1 VSTRAAALEP
11 AQSAGTGLPARPDRL
26 QDLPLAVAV
35 AVELLVLA
43 LLPRVVTVD
52 GPAHVAGGWA
62 LAHAGDPVVSRL
74 YEIDLQA
81 LPNLLATFLLAGL
94 LTVVGPDAAEKLLV
108 AGYAV
113 LLPLALRYAL
123 RGVDPRAGWLAVVA
137 VPFTGSYL
145 FFYGFYNFCLGLAL
159 ALVVAG
165 VALRRRDGWTAWPV
179 AGLAAAVLLT
189 WAAHLLPALVAAVL
203 VAVLALTR
211 VAHDRTGGLGPA
223 LRRHL
228 LPVVVAGLPVLGLT
242 LAFAGSDAAARGPA
256 EHRPLLDLVLGLIGL
271 GRPLVVYAVAEYAVA
286 AVLALVLLGL
296 AWQRHPPS
304 PERRALGLTTVL
316 ATVAYLASPNRFGP
330 EYGFL
335 NDRLSLFPPLLLLLW
350 AAGPPPSRTTRRAV
364 VAAVLGVG
372 LALAL
377 LRVPTETRYQRDVAE
392 LLSVAPAVPRG
403 STLVRLQL
411 WRPEPAGGPV
421 AGRNRFRDPLRHQT
435 SRLAVLAGS
444 VDAGHYEAVL
454 PYFPVRF
461 RPGLDPRR
469 ALDPTLREL
478 DRVPP
483 GIDLAA
489 ARELVDVVIV
499 LGRRRA
505 SEQVL
510 ASPQAQR
517 ALADLTASYR
527 LAATSTR
534 SGLAEV
540 WVRRS

>member
-1 VSTRAAALEP
+1 
-11 AQSAGTGLPARPDRL
+11 
-26 QDLPLAVAV
+26 
-35 AVELLVLA
+35 
-43 LLPRVVTVD
+43 
-52 GPAHVAGGWA
+52 
-62 LAHAGDPVVSRL
+62 
-74 YEIDLQA
+74 
-81 LPNLLATFLLAGL
+81 
-94 LTVVGPDAAEKLLV
+94 
-108 AGYAV
+108 
-113 LLPLALRYAL
+113 
-123 RGVDPRAGWLAVVA
+123 
-137 VPFTGSYL
+137 
-145 FFYGFYNFCLGLAL
+145 
-159 ALVVAG
+159 
-165 VALRRRDGWTAWPV
+165 
-179 AGLAAAVLLT
+179 
-189 WAAHLLPALVAAVL
+189 
-203 VAVLALTR
+203 
-211 VAHDRTGGLGPA
+211 
-223 LRRHL
+223 
-228 LPVVVAGLPVLGLT
+228 
-242 LAFAGSDAAARGPA
+242 
-256 EHRPLLDLVLGLIGL
+256 
-271 GRPLVVYAVAEYAVA
+271 
-286 AVLALVLLGL
+286 
-296 AWQRHPPS
+296 
-304 PERRALGLTTVL
+304 
-316 ATVAYLASPNRFGP
+316 
-330 EYGFL
+330 
-335 NDRLSLFPPLLLLLW
+335 
-350 AAGPPPSRTTRRAV
+350 
-364 VAAVLGVG
+364 
-372 LALAL
+372 
-377 LRVPTETRYQRDVAE
+377 
-392 LLSVAPAVPRG
+392 
-403 STLVRLQL
+403 VRLQL

>member
-1 VSTRAAALEP
+1 MSTRA
-11 AQSAGTGLPARPDRL
+11 LPARTPA
-26 QDLPLAVAV
+26 DLALAVAV
-35 AVELLVLA
+35 GLELLVLA

-62 LAHAGDPVVSRL
+62 LAHAGDPVVARL
-74 YEIDLQA
+74 YEVDLQA

-94 LTVVGPDAAEKLLV
+94 LTVAGPDTAEKLLV
-108 AGYAV
+108 AAYAV

-137 VPFTGSYL
+137 VPFTGGYL

-159 ALVVAG
+159 SLVVAG
-165 VALRRRDGWTAWPV
+165 VALRRRDGWTPGGV
-179 AGLAAAVLLT
+179 AALAGAVLLT
-189 WAAHLLPALVAAVL
+189 WSAHLLPALVAAVL
-203 VAVLALTR
+203 VGVLALTR
-211 VAHDRTGGLGPA
+211 VAQDGPGG

-228 LPVVVAGLPVLGLT
+228 LPVVVAGLPVLVLT
-242 LAFAGSDAAARGPA
+242 LAFAGSEAAARGPA
-256 EHRPLLDLVLGLIGL
+256 ERRPLGELVLGLVGL
-271 GRPLVVYAVAEYAVA
+271 GRPLVVYSDAEYAVCA
-286 AVLALVLLGL
+286 ALALLLAGL
-296 AWQRHPPS
+296 AVQRRARS
-304 PERRALGLTTVL
+304 PERRALGLTTLLVT
-316 ATVAYLASPNRFGP
+316 AAYLASPNRFGP

-350 AAGPPPSRTTRRAV
+350 SAGPPPSRAVRRAV
-364 VAAVLGVG
+364 VAVVLGAA
-372 LALAL
+372 LALTL
-377 LRVPTETRYQRDVAE
+377 LRVPTEVRFQRDVAE

-411 WRPEPAGGPV
+411 WRPQPVGGGV
-421 AGRNRFRDPLRHQT
+421 AGRNRFRDPLRHET
-435 SRLAVLAGS
+435 SRLAVLAGG

-461 RPGLDPRR
+461 RPERDPRR

-489 ARELVDVVIV
+489 ARDLVDVVV
-499 LGRRRA
+499 VVGRRRA
-505 SEQVL
+505 APEVL
-510 ASPQAQR
+510 ASPAAQR

-527 LAATSTR
+527 LAATSART
-534 SGLAEV
+534 GLAEV
-540 WVRRS
+540 WVRR